1 MNKKETIARLE
12 ALRNQGCE
20 IAEVILDIS
29 APGEITACYPKES
42 FIVYL
47 TGSPSGDD
55 LIIPHKHWTVCRSIR
70 DFRLGTVFGESAAR
84 RTYSNYFVSK
94 VHTVNEFKSD
104 FE

>member
-12 ALRNQGCE
+12 ALKNQGCE
-20 IAEVILDIS
+20 IAEVIVDIS
-29 APGEITACYPKES
+29 APGEVTACYPKES

-47 TGSPSGDD
+47 VSSPNNDD

-94 VHTVNEFKSD
+94 VHSINEFISD
-104 FE
+104 FK